1 MSEFKDIGLNDPEN
15 KRALSANSDMDK
27 LTDDFQDADFKGGT
41 LSLSQ
46 DQDLLTNTSSM
57 SNPSSVASTTPLAAD
72 SANANING
80 QTNLRNV
87 PVRPHPSSRL
97 VTEEDLRT
105 FFAVRDGAL
114 ENAAERCR
122 PVVLENIDGELRGV
136 WLLTEIDH
144 WDNEKER
151 LFFLTDHTL
160 FSLKYDFIAQKLLE
174 YKRYPL
180 TQFDQ
185 VTIGELKYPEKSL
198 MPRINE
204 AVGFVKEQV
213 IPKIRQIRPNSQP
226 GQPPLQSQ
234 NEAIDAANLL
244 VPSPRNQNGIKC
256 LWNQGQPLPIL
267 KNWNPWSR
275 EIPWITFTSHPLVCQ
290 EGGKKSAFDVNDFTR
305 TFIQQIERKGTG
317 NPEPPVTGEGAVK
330 TCQVTYKPII
340 IENYAGLASAFH
352 NANQFGFFKLHGR
365 ISF

>member
-198 MPRINE
+198 MP
-204 AVGFVKEQV
+204 
-213 IPKIRQIRPNSQP
+213 
-226 GQPPLQSQ
+226 
-234 NEAIDAANLL
+234 
-244 VPSPRNQNGIKC
+244 PRNQNGIKC

>member
-15 KRALSANSDMDK
+15 KRAHSANSDMDK
-27 LTDDFQDADFKGGT
+27 LTDDFQDTDFKGGT

-46 DQDLLTNTSSM
+46 DQDLLTNTPSA
-57 SNPSSVASTTPLAAD
+57 SNPSSV
-72 SANANING
+72 
-80 QTNLRNV
+80 
-87 PVRPHPSSRL
+87 
-97 VTEEDLRT
+97 
-105 FFAVRDGAL
+105 DGAL
-114 ENAAERCR
+114 ENAAEHCR

-151 LFFLTDHTL
+151 LIFLTDHTL
-160 FSLKYDFIAQKLLE
+160 ISLKYDFIAQKLLE
-174 YKRYPL
+174 YKRYPV

-185 VTIGELKYPEKSL
+185 IVVGELKYPEKSL

-234 NEAIDAANLL
+234 NEATDKANLL
-244 VPSPRNQNGIKC
+244 VPSPRHQNGIKC
-256 LWNQGQPLPIL
+256 LWNQGQPLPLL

-290 EGGKKSAFDVNDFTR
+290 EGGNKAAFDVNDFTR
-305 TFIQQIERKGTG
+305 TFVQQIERKGTG
-317 NPEPPVTGEGAVK
+317 NPESPKTGEGTVK
-330 TCQVTYKPII
+330 KCQITYEPIV

-352 NANQFGFFKLHGR
+352 NANQFGFFKLHDE
-365 ISF
+365 IFELHA

>member
-57 SNPSSVASTTPLAAD
+57 SNPSSVASTTPLAAED

-136 WLLTEIDH
+136 WLLTE
-144 WDNEKER
+144 
-151 LFFLTDHTL
+151 
-160 FSLKYDFIAQKLLE
+160 
-174 YKRYPL
+174 
-180 TQFDQ
+180 
-185 VTIGELKYPEKSL
+185 
-198 MPRINE
+198 
-204 AVGFVKEQV
+204 
-213 IPKIRQIRPNSQP
+213 
-226 GQPPLQSQ
+226 
-234 NEAIDAANLL
+234 
-244 VPSPRNQNGIKC
+244 
-256 LWNQGQPLPIL
+256 
-267 KNWNPWSR
+267 
-275 EIPWITFTSHPLVCQ
+275 
-290 EGGKKSAFDVNDFTR
+290 
-305 TFIQQIERKGTG
+305 
-317 NPEPPVTGEGAVK
+317 
-330 TCQVTYKPII
+330 
-340 IENYAGLASAFH
+340 
-352 NANQFGFFKLHGR
+352 
-365 ISF
+365 